1 MFWRSQGGRCLGN
14 PEISLRGGRLQCT
27 LSKRMQNQ
35 LCMGN
40 RVPLG
45 KEAAAGGATT
55 EDEEDPLR
63 WECGERV
70 PGRGNKRQEV
80 GRSGY
85 VKGGRETCS
94 MEALSRDQEEIKLP
108 R

>member
-1 MFWRSQGGRCLGN
+1 MHPFEQEDAKSGLYGEQSALVK
-14 PEISLRGGRLQCT
+14 Q
-27 LSKRMQNQ
+27 Q
-35 LCMGN
+35 
-40 RVPLG
+40 RVGLPQR
-45 KEAAAGGATT
+45 T
-55 EDEEDPLR
+55 EEEDPLR

-85 VKGGRETCS
+85 VKVGGDLFHGSPE
-94 MEALSRDQEEIKLP
+94 QGPEEIKLP